1 MTTPGKSGSDSGA
14 SDKAIQPNRVGHIN
28 PLGIQASHLL
38 SSPESAVAA
47 PAKAAGSDAGQKLE
61 VTPVAPAPAAA
72 KQLDFLKA
80 PSELASRGIITD
92 NSKITPTDRLDASP
106 AIDKSVPKINVEMQD
121 LDKPPKQQPHFV
133 VKADGRIEMNGDPEK
148 LNSKDI
154 KVQIERAPGQI
165 NPTDAQSAAADE
177 LVKYLSERIKATNPL
192 AIDGVPIND
201 QDNIISPELEA
212 SQNLKPAKDLPDL
225 TPETKQ
231 AIEETNRFKGGRG
244 VDMPMAATERMGSF
258 GTRDVPRQLNET
270 DKEMGVKEAV
280 AGLFRPDRDNAYE
293 TVRRHPDGHYRVG
306 RYGFSG
312 NQLSAF
318 LEGLGD
324 PPDPALIEKLIRE
337 GKLPKGFAEKLK
349 NPEFLGKLKAMA
361 QKMKDGGEPTKDEM
375 KTLLPKDAQ
384 EGVASMLLDQMK
396 AKVGDKPGDLAAA
409 MLSGKAPNDV
419 SAADLNSD
427 EGRQLSTAGQK
438 LYDIATARQ
447 NTERQVAGTIPEGE
461 KREKITEALQLAGVP
476 VTDANLRAVNLIV
489 QKESAWN
496 PNAVNN
502 WDSNAAKG
510 TPSKGLM
517 QTIGP
522 TFNSYAIPGHKNI
535 LDPVDNMVAGIRYA
549 VDRYGSLQ
557 NVPGVKAV
565 ARGAAYRG
573 Y

>member
-1 MTTPGKSGSDSGA
+1 
-14 SDKAIQPNRVGHIN
+14 
-28 PLGIQASHLL
+28 
-38 SSPESAVAA
+38 
-47 PAKAAGSDAGQKLE
+47 
-61 VTPVAPAPAAA
+61 
-72 KQLDFLKA
+72 
-80 PSELASRGIITD
+80 
-92 NSKITPTDRLDASP
+92 
-106 AIDKSVPKINVEMQD
+106 
-121 LDKPPKQQPHFV
+121 
-133 VKADGRIEMNGDPEK
+133 
-148 LNSKDI
+148 
-154 KVQIERAPGQI
+154 
-165 NPTDAQSAAADE
+165 
-177 LVKYLSERIKATNPL
+177 
-192 AIDGVPIND
+192 
-201 QDNIISPELEA
+201 
-212 SQNLKPAKDLPDL
+212 
-225 TPETKQ
+225 
-231 AIEETNRFKGGRG
+231 
-244 VDMPMAATERMGSF
+244 
-258 GTRDVPRQLNET
+258 
-270 DKEMGVKEAV
+270 
-280 AGLFRPDRDNAYE
+280 
-293 TVRRHPDGHYRVG
+293 
-306 RYGFSG
+306 
-312 NQLSAF
+312 
-318 LEGLGD
+318 
-324 PPDPALIEKLIRE
+324 
-337 GKLPKGFAEKLK
+337 LK

-384 EGVASMLLDQMK
+384 EGVASILLDQMK

-461 KREKITEALQLAGVP
+461 KRDKITEALQLAGVP

-565 ARGAAYRG
+565 TRGAAYVG

>member
-14 SDKAIQPNRVGHIN
+14 GDKAIQPHRVGHVN

-38 SSPESAVAA
+38 SSPDSTLSG
-47 PAKAAGSDAGQKLE
+47 AKAAADNAGRVLE
-61 VTPVAPAPAAA
+61 VTPVAPAPTAT
-72 KQLDFLKA
+72 KQLDSQKA
-80 PSELASRGIITD
+80 PSELASRGLITD
-92 NSKITPTDRLDASP
+92 NSKITPSDRLAASP
-106 AIDKSVPKINVEMQD
+106 ALDKSVPKINVEMQD

-148 LNSKDI
+148 LNSKEI

-165 NPTDAQSAAADE
+165 NPTEAQSAAADE

-192 AIDGVPIND
+192 AVDGVPLSD

-212 SQNLKPAKDLPDL
+212 SQDLKPVKDLKDL

-231 AIEETNRFKGGRG
+231 AIEETNRFKGSNG

-280 AGLFRPDRDNAYE
+280 AGLWKPDRDNAYE

-324 PPDPALIEKLIRE
+324 PPDPAMIEKLIRE

-349 NPEFLGKLKAMA
+349 NPEFLAKLKGMA
-361 QKMKDGGEPTKDEM
+361 QKMKEGGEPTKDEM
-375 KTLLPKDAQ
+375 KELLPKDAQ
-384 EGVASMLLDQMK
+384 EGVASILMDQMK
-396 AKVGDKPGDLAAA
+396 TKVGDKPGDIAAA

-419 SAADLNSD
+419 TAADLTSD
-427 EGRQLSTAGQK
+427 EGRALSTAGQK
-438 LYDIATARQ
+438 LFDIATNRQ
-447 NTERQVAGTIPEGE
+447 STEQQVAGKIPEGE

-476 VTDANLRAVNLIV
+476 VTDANLSAVNLIV

>member
-1 MTTPGKSGSDSGA
+1 
-14 SDKAIQPNRVGHIN
+14 
-28 PLGIQASHLL
+28 
-38 SSPESAVAA
+38 
-47 PAKAAGSDAGQKLE
+47 
-61 VTPVAPAPAAA
+61 
-72 KQLDFLKA
+72 
-80 PSELASRGIITD
+80 
-92 NSKITPTDRLDASP
+92 
-106 AIDKSVPKINVEMQD
+106 
-121 LDKPPKQQPHFV
+121 
-133 VKADGRIEMNGDPEK
+133 
-148 LNSKDI
+148 
-154 KVQIERAPGQI
+154 
-165 NPTDAQSAAADE
+165 
-177 LVKYLSERIKATNPL
+177 
-192 AIDGVPIND
+192 
-201 QDNIISPELEA
+201 
-212 SQNLKPAKDLPDL
+212 
-225 TPETKQ
+225 
-231 AIEETNRFKGGRG
+231 
-244 VDMPMAATERMGSF
+244 
-258 GTRDVPRQLNET
+258 
-270 DKEMGVKEAV
+270 
-280 AGLFRPDRDNAYE
+280 
-293 TVRRHPDGHYRVG
+293 
-306 RYGFSG
+306 
-312 NQLSAF
+312 
-318 LEGLGD
+318 
-324 PPDPALIEKLIRE
+324 
-337 GKLPKGFAEKLK
+337 
-349 NPEFLGKLKAMA
+349 
-361 QKMKDGGEPTKDEM
+361 
-375 KTLLPKDAQ
+375 
-384 EGVASMLLDQMK
+384 MK

-409 MLSGKAPNDV
+409 MLRGKAPNDV

-427 EGRQLSTAGQK
+427 EGRQLSTAGQR

>member
-1 MTTPGKSGSDSGA
+1 MTNPGKSGSDSGA
-14 SDKAIQPNRVGHIN
+14 SDKAIQPHRVGHIS

-38 SSPESAVAA
+38 SSPESAAAA
-47 PAKAAGSDAGQKLE
+47 PAKAAGSDSGQKLE

-72 KQLDFLKA
+72 KHLDFLKA
-80 PSELASRGIITD
+80 PSELASRGVITD
-92 NSKITPTDRLDASP
+92 NSKVTPTERLDASP

-165 NPTDAQSAAADE
+165 NPTEAQSAAADE

-192 AIDGVPIND
+192 AVDGVPISD

-324 PPDPALIEKLIRE
+324 PPDPALIEKLIKE

-384 EGVASMLLDQMK
+384 EGVASILLDQMK

-427 EGRQLSTAGQK
+427 EGRQLSTAGQR

-461 KREKITEALQLAGVP
+461 KREKI
-476 VTDANLRAVNLIV
+476 LRLC
-489 QKESAWN
+489 
-496 PNAVNN
+496 
-502 WDSNAAKG
+502 
-510 TPSKGLM
+510 
-517 QTIGP
+517 
-522 TFNSYAIPGHKNI
+522 
-535 LDPVDNMVAGIRYA
+535 
-549 VDRYGSLQ
+549 SLLECL
-557 NVPGVKAV
+557 
-565 ARGAAYRG
+565 
-573 Y
+573 

>member
-1 MTTPGKSGSDSGA
+1 MTSPGKPSVGDSGA
-14 SDKAIQPNRVGHIN
+14 GDKSVHHRVGHIS
-28 PLGIQASHLL
+28 PLGEQAGLLL
-38 SSPESAVAA
+38 SRPESP
-47 PAKAAGSDAGQKLE
+47 PATTIARGDGGQNLE
-61 VTPVAPAPAAA
+61 ITPVAPAPAAA
-72 KQLDFLKA
+72 KPLDSLKA
-80 PSELASRGIITD
+80 PSELASRGVITD
-92 NSKITPTDRLDASP
+92 NSKITPTERLDASP

-192 AIDGVPIND
+192 AIAGVPISD

-212 SQNLKPAKDLPDL
+212 SQNLKPANDLPDL

-280 AGLFRPDRDNAYE
+280 AGLWKPDRDNAYE
-293 TVRRHPDGHYRVG
+293 TVRRVPDGHYRVG

-312 NQLSAF
+312 NQLGAF

-324 PPDPALIEKLIRE
+324 PPDPALIEKLIKE

-349 NPEFLGKLKAMA
+349 NPEFLAKLKAMA
-361 QKMKDGGEPTKDEM
+361 NKMKEGGEPTKDEM

-384 EGVASMLLDQMK
+384 EGVASILMDQLK
-396 AKVGDKPGDLAAA
+396 AKVGDKPGDIAAA

-427 EGRQLSTAGQK
+427 EGRQLSSAGQK

-447 NTERQVAGTIPEGE
+447 NTERQVAGKIPEGE
-461 KREKITEALQLAGVP
+461 KRDKITEALQLAGVP

-489 QKESAWN
+489 EKESAWN

-522 TFNSYAIPGHKNI
+522 TFNAYAIPGHKNI
-535 LDPVDNMVAGIRYA
+535 LDPIDNMVAGIRYA

-565 ARGAAYRG
+565 AQGAAYRG

>member
-1 MTTPGKSGSDSGA
+1 
-14 SDKAIQPNRVGHIN
+14 
-28 PLGIQASHLL
+28 
-38 SSPESAVAA
+38 
-47 PAKAAGSDAGQKLE
+47 
-61 VTPVAPAPAAA
+61 
-72 KQLDFLKA
+72 
-80 PSELASRGIITD
+80 
-92 NSKITPTDRLDASP
+92 
-106 AIDKSVPKINVEMQD
+106 
-121 LDKPPKQQPHFV
+121 
-133 VKADGRIEMNGDPEK
+133 
-148 LNSKDI
+148 
-154 KVQIERAPGQI
+154 
-165 NPTDAQSAAADE
+165 
-177 LVKYLSERIKATNPL
+177 
-192 AIDGVPIND
+192 
-201 QDNIISPELEA
+201 
-212 SQNLKPAKDLPDL
+212 
-225 TPETKQ
+225 
-231 AIEETNRFKGGRG
+231 
-244 VDMPMAATERMGSF
+244 
-258 GTRDVPRQLNET
+258 
-270 DKEMGVKEAV
+270 
-280 AGLFRPDRDNAYE
+280 
-293 TVRRHPDGHYRVG
+293 
-306 RYGFSG
+306 
-312 NQLSAF
+312 
-318 LEGLGD
+318 
-324 PPDPALIEKLIRE
+324 
-337 GKLPKGFAEKLK
+337 LK

-565 ARGAAYRG
+565 ARGAAYVG

>member
-1 MTTPGKSGSDSGA
+1 
-14 SDKAIQPNRVGHIN
+14 
-28 PLGIQASHLL
+28 
-38 SSPESAVAA
+38 
-47 PAKAAGSDAGQKLE
+47 
-61 VTPVAPAPAAA
+61 
-72 KQLDFLKA
+72 
-80 PSELASRGIITD
+80 
-92 NSKITPTDRLDASP
+92 
-106 AIDKSVPKINVEMQD
+106 
-121 LDKPPKQQPHFV
+121 
-133 VKADGRIEMNGDPEK
+133 
-148 LNSKDI
+148 
-154 KVQIERAPGQI
+154 
-165 NPTDAQSAAADE
+165 
-177 LVKYLSERIKATNPL
+177 
-192 AIDGVPIND
+192 
-201 QDNIISPELEA
+201 
-212 SQNLKPAKDLPDL
+212 
-225 TPETKQ
+225 
-231 AIEETNRFKGGRG
+231 
-244 VDMPMAATERMGSF
+244 
-258 GTRDVPRQLNET
+258 
-270 DKEMGVKEAV
+270 
-280 AGLFRPDRDNAYE
+280 
-293 TVRRHPDGHYRVG
+293 
-306 RYGFSG
+306 
-312 NQLSAF
+312 
-318 LEGLGD
+318 
-324 PPDPALIEKLIRE
+324 
-337 GKLPKGFAEKLK
+337 
-349 NPEFLGKLKAMA
+349 
-361 QKMKDGGEPTKDEM
+361 M

-384 EGVASMLLDQMK
+384 EGVASILLDQMK

-427 EGRQLSTAGQK
+427 EGRQLSTAGQR